1 MFLGS
6 LSSLVNHPDR
16 EASHSPQYSANANK
30 DWIYLHFPIYLHGVQ
45 KDNINYILPTSV
57 KKELHIFLSVQQ
69 FIIY

>member
-1 MFLGS
+1 MV
-6 LSSLVNHPDR
+6 LSSLLSVVNQPKH

-30 DWIYLHFPIYLHGVQ
+30 DWIYLQVYTFMVSK
-45 KDNINYILPTSV
+45 KDNIKLILSTSV